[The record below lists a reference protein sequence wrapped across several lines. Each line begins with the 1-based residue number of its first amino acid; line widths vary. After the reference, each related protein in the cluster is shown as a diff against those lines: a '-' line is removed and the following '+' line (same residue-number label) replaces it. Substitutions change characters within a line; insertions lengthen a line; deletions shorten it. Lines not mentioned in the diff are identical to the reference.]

1 MFGAGGAAVQ
11 EGQMEVRGVEG
22 EGEPM
27 GTGGSCQ
34 G

>member
-11 EGQMEVRGVEG
+11 EGQMEVRGVG
-22 EGEPM
+22 GQGEPV
-27 GTGGSCQ
+27 GTEGGCQ